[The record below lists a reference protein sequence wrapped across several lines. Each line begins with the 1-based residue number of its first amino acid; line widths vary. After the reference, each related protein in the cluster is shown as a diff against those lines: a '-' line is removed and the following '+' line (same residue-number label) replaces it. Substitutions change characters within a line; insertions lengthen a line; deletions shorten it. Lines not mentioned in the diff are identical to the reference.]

1 MFCKNCGNQI
11 PDGVR
16 FCPKCGKETRTV
28 PSNQNAARQ
37 DVINKNTVEHSTTA
51 QSTVNLN
58 TMGTKNSAQSGWSAG
73 ISEASGIKKTKTK
86 KQRYLRTYNL
96 GHFGVLIGCVMEIV
110 AVFLPNYT
118 NGFLIGFLNKFTDF
132 MGDTPS
138 IMKFM
143 TTFVFGESAQKLNR
157 YLDAELRNVEIY
169 QNFRDYTETA
179 AIMLMI
185 MGLFVLVSFICVL
198 LKFAPVVASV
208 FNLAAIGVLLYMCS
222 KLTSVFQGQGYLL
235 LLAGGVVI
243 FVSSVISSMMTS
255 NMLMRQRVQL
265 TKY

>member
-1 MFCKNCGNQI
+1 M
-11 PDGVR
+11 
-16 FCPKCGKETRTV
+16 
-28 PSNQNAARQ
+28 
-37 DVINKNTVEHSTTA
+37 
-51 QSTVNLN
+51 
-58 TMGTKNSAQSGWSAG
+58 
-73 ISEASGIKKTKTK
+73 
-86 KQRYLRTYNL
+86 
-96 GHFGVLIGCVMEIV
+96 
-110 AVFLPNYT
+110 FLPNYT

-198 LKFAPVVASV
+198 LKFVRVVASV

-222 KLTSVFQGQGYLL
+222 KLTSVFQGQGIS
-235 LLAGGVVI
+235 AAFGRRRGDFCI
-243 FVSSVISSMMTS
+243 ICDFVYDEKD

>member
-16 FCPKCGKETRTV
+16 FCPKCGKETGTV
-28 PSNQNAARQ
+28 PSNQNAAGQ

-73 ISEASGIKKTKTK
+73 ISEESGIKKTKTK

-110 AVFLPNYT
+110 AV
-118 NGFLIGFLNKFTDF
+118 
-132 MGDTPS
+132 
-138 IMKFM
+138 
-143 TTFVFGESAQKLNR
+143 
-157 YLDAELRNVEIY
+157 RNVEIY

>member
-16 FCPKCGKETRTV
+16 FCPKCGKETGTAT
-28 PSNQNAARQ
+28 SNQNVAGQ
-37 DVINKNTVEHSTTA
+37 NVINKNTMEHRTTA
-51 QSTVNLN
+51 KSTVNLN
-58 TMGTKNSAQSGWSAG
+58 TMESEGPAQSGWSAG
-73 ISEASGIKKTKTK
+73 IPEEPGIKKMKTK

-110 AVFLPNYT
+110 AVFVPNYT

-143 TTFVFGESAQKLNR
+143 MTFVFGENAQKLNG
-157 YLDAELRNVEIY
+157 YLDTEFRNVEIY
-169 QNFRDYTETA
+169 QRFRDYTETTA
-179 AIMLMI
+179 LMLMI
-185 MGLFVLVSFICVL
+185 MGFFVLISFICVL
-198 LKFAPVVASV
+198 LKFAPVVFSA
-208 FNLAAIGVLLYMCS
+208 FNLAAISVLLYMCS

>member
-1 MFCKNCGNQI
+1 
-11 PDGVR
+11 
-16 FCPKCGKETRTV
+16 
-28 PSNQNAARQ
+28 
-37 DVINKNTVEHSTTA
+37 
-51 QSTVNLN
+51 
-58 TMGTKNSAQSGWSAG
+58 
-73 ISEASGIKKTKTK
+73 
-86 KQRYLRTYNL
+86 
-96 GHFGVLIGCVMEIV
+96 
-110 AVFLPNYT
+110 
-118 NGFLIGFLNKFTDF
+118 
-132 MGDTPS
+132 
-138 IMKFM
+138 M